1 MTITKIRISLLA
13 LLMAASV
20 SACGDDGPAPEVAV
34 AEAGEEHAD
43 EGADVVLLDSMAVA
57 TAGIIVTPVQTV
69 QTTGIPVTGTI
80 TYDAR
85 RVSHIGPRIDGRI
98 VRLVADIGDQVS
110 AGQPLAI
117 LESAEVGQVR
127 VQEREAEAL
136 VQIARENYQREER
149 LEQQGI
155 SSRKELLDAAAELR
169 RQEAALQSARERLR
183 VLGAGHGE
191 GGQYA
196 LTSPFAGVVVARDA
210 SLGEMASPADQIFTV
225 ANLSRLWIELDIY
238 ERDLSRVTTGQTVEV
253 RTAAYPNRVFP
264 GRIVYVGDVLD
275 PEKRTVRARVEI
287 PNDDRALKPGMFT
300 SALIQVGGTGTPVV
314 VVPQAAVQELE
325 GRQVVFIP
333 GDRAGEFRA
342 RPVEVGE
349 QADDGRVVILSGL
362 EAGDRIVTSG
372 AFALRSELAEGEI
385 GEHGH

>member
-1 MTITKIRISLLA
+1 MITKIRTSLLA
-13 LLMAASV
+13 LLIAASL
-20 SACGDDGPAPEVAV
+20 SACGDDEPALEEAV
-34 AEAGEEHAD
+34 AAADEEHTD
-43 EGADVVLLDSMAVA
+43 EEADVVVLDSMAIA
-57 TAGIIVTPVQTV
+57 TGGIMVTPVETV

-110 AGQPLAI
+110 AGQALAI

-127 VQEREAEAL
+127 AEEREAESL

-183 VLGAGHGE
+183 VLGAGHGD

-196 LTSPFAGVVVARDA
+196 LTSPFAGVVVAREA

-238 ERDLSRVTTGQTVEV
+238 ERDLSRVTIGQTVV
-253 RTAAYPNRVFP
+253 ASTAAYPSRVFP

-275 PEKRTVRARVEI
+275 PQKRTVRARVEI
-287 PNDDRALKPGMFT
+287 PNDDRALKPGMFA

-325 GRQVVFIP
+325 GRQVVFVP
-333 GDRAGEFRA
+333 GDRPGEFAA
-342 RPVEVGE
+342 RTVEVGE
-349 QADDGRVVILSGL
+349 QADNGRVVIIAGL
-362 EAGDRIVTSG
+362 EAGDSIVTSG

-385 GEHGH
+385 GDHGH

>member
-1 MTITKIRISLLA
+1 MITKIRTSLLA
-13 LLMAASV
+13 LLIAASL
-20 SACGDDGPAPEVAV
+20 SACGDDEPALEEAV
-34 AEAGEEHAD
+34 AAADEEHTD
-43 EGADVVLLDSMAVA
+43 EEADVVVLDSMAIA
-57 TAGIIVTPVQTV
+57 TGGIMVTPVETV

-110 AGQPLAI
+110 AGQALAI

-127 VQEREAEAL
+127 VEEREAESL

-183 VLGAGHGE
+183 VLGAGHGD

-196 LTSPFAGVVVARDA
+196 LTSPFAGVVVAREA

-238 ERDLSRVTTGQTVEV
+238 ERDLSRVTIGQTVAV
-253 RTAAYPNRVFP
+253 STAAYPSRVFP

-275 PEKRTVRARVEI
+275 PQKRTVRARVEI
-287 PNDDRALKPGMFT
+287 PNDDRALKPGMFA

-325 GRQVVFIP
+325 GRQVVFVP
-333 GDRAGEFRA
+333 GDRPGEFAA
-342 RPVEVGE
+342 RTVEVGE
-349 QADDGRVVILSGL
+349 QADNGRVVIIAGL
-362 EAGDRIVTSG
+362 EAGDSIVTSG

>member
-1 MTITKIRISLLA
+1 MITKIRTSLLA
-13 LLMAASV
+13 LLIAASL
-20 SACGDDGPAPEVAV
+20 SACGDDEPALEEAV
-34 AEAGEEHAD
+34 AAADEEHTD
-43 EGADVVLLDSMAVA
+43 EEADVVVLDSMAIA
-57 TAGIIVTPVQTV
+57 TGGIMVTPVETV

-110 AGQPLAI
+110 AGQALAI

-127 VQEREAEAL
+127 VEEREAESL

-183 VLGAGHGE
+183 VLGAGHGD

-196 LTSPFAGVVVARDA
+196 LTSPFAGVVVAREA

-238 ERDLSRVTTGQTVEV
+238 ERDLSRVTIGQTVAV
-253 RTAAYPNRVFP
+253 STAAYPSRVFP

-275 PEKRTVRARVEI
+275 PQKRTVRARVEI
-287 PNDDRALKPGMFT
+287 PNDDRALKPGMFA

-325 GRQVVFIP
+325 GRQVVFVP
-333 GDRAGEFRA
+333 GDRPGEFAA
-342 RPVEVGE
+342 RTVEVGE
-349 QADDGRVVILSGL
+349 QADNGRVVIIAGL
-362 EAGDRIVTSG
+362 EAGDSIVTSG

-385 GEHGH
+385 GDHGH

>member
-1 MTITKIRISLLA
+1 MITKIRTPLLA
-13 LLMAASV
+13 LLIVASL
-20 SACGDDGPAPEVAV
+20 SACGDDEPAQEETV
-34 AEAGEEHAD
+34 AEMGEGHAD
-43 EGADVVLLDSMAVA
+43 EGVDVVVLDSMAVA
-57 TAGIIVTPVQTV
+57 TAGIVVTPVETV

-117 LESAEVGQVR
+117 LESADVGQVR
-127 VQEREAEAL
+127 VEEREAEAL

-183 VLGAGHGE
+183 VFGAGHGD

-238 ERDLSRVTTGQTVEV
+238 ERDLSRVTTRQTVEV

-275 PEKRTVRARVEI
+275 PQKRTVRARVEI
-287 PNDDRALKPGMFT
+287 PNDDRALKPGMFAT
-300 SALIQVGGTGTPVV
+300 ALIQVGGTGTPVV

-325 GRQVVFIP
+325 GRQVVFVP

-349 QADDGRVVILSGL
+349 QADDGRVVILTGL

>member
-1 MTITKIRISLLA
+1 
-13 LLMAASV
+13 
-20 SACGDDGPAPEVAV
+20 
-34 AEAGEEHAD
+34 
-43 EGADVVLLDSMAVA
+43 
-57 TAGIIVTPVQTV
+57 
-69 QTTGIPVTGTI
+69 
-80 TYDAR
+80 
-85 RVSHIGPRIDGRI
+85 
-98 VRLVADIGDQVS
+98 
-110 AGQPLAI
+110 LAI
-117 LESAEVGQVR
+117 RSAQE
-127 VQEREAEAL
+127 EREAESL

-183 VLGAGHGE
+183 VLGAGHGD

-196 LTSPFAGVVVARDA
+196 LTSPFAGVVVAREA

-238 ERDLSRVTTGQTVEV
+238 ERDLSRVTIGQTVAV
-253 RTAAYPNRVFP
+253 STAAYPSRVFP

-275 PEKRTVRARVEI
+275 PQKRTVRARVEI
-287 PNDDRALKPGMFT
+287 PNDDRALKPGMFA

-325 GRQVVFIP
+325 GRQVVFVP
-333 GDRAGEFRA
+333 GDRPGEFAA
-342 RPVEVGE
+342 RTVEVGE
-349 QADDGRVVILSGL
+349 QADNGRVVIIAGL
-362 EAGDRIVTSG
+362 EAGDSIVTSG

-385 GEHGH
+385 GDHGH

>member
-1 MTITKIRISLLA
+1 MITKIRTSLLA
-13 LLMAASV
+13 LLIAAPL
-20 SACGDDGPAPEVAV
+20 SACGDDEPEAAV
-34 AEAGEEHAD
+34 AATGEEEHAD
-43 EGADVVLLDSMAVA
+43 EGTDVVLLDSMAVA
-57 TAGIIVTPVQTV
+57 TAGIIVMLVETV

-80 TYDAR
+80 TYDAQ

-98 VRLVADIGDQVS
+98 VRLAADIGEQVRT
-110 AGQPLAI
+110 GQALAI

-169 RQEAALQSARERLR
+169 RQEAALQSAREQLR
-183 VLGAGHGE
+183 VLGAGHGD

-196 LTSPFAGVVVARDA
+196 LTAPFAGVVVARDA

-253 RTAAYPNRVFP
+253 STAAYPSRVFP

-275 PEKRTVRARVEI
+275 PQKRTVRARVEI
-287 PNDDRALKPGMFT
+287 PNDDRALKPGMFA

-314 VVPQAAVQELE
+314 VVPQEAVQELE
-325 GRQVVFIP
+325 GRQVVFVP
-333 GDRAGEFRA
+333 GDRPGEFHA

-349 QADDGRVVILSGL
+349 QADNGRVVILAGL